1 MSPSWQRR
9 RSSSRRTAASE
20 HTRSA
25 IEGRRRWLERMR
37 AAKERGEIEKIPG
50 GRKPGVRGRIRS
62 PDPRSARLERMA
74 ERTIDE
80 LLAALDEGRLE
91 LDLP

>member
-1 MSPSWQRR
+1 M
-9 RSSSRRTAASE
+9 A
-20 HTRSA
+20 
-25 IEGRRRWLERMR
+25 GRRRYLERMK
-37 AAKERGEIEKIPG
+37 AAKAAGLIAKIPG

-80 LLAALDEGRLE
+80 LLAALDEGRLTFE
-91 LDLP
+91 P